1 MYYEDERAN
10 IVGLLGTNKNN
21 GLPCQV
27 TNPFGMEYIDTIA
40 IWAIKTWNDSFS
52 FSANIKFKRGD
63 TKAEQ
68 EIRGENLG
76 DVIQKVYQF
85 CQNID
90 SNNRW

>member
-1 MYYEDERAN
+1 MYYEDERTN
-10 IVGLLGTNKNN
+10 IIGLLGTNKNN
-21 GLPCQV
+21 GLPCQI
-27 TNPFGMEYIDTIA
+27 TNPFGMEYIDTIS
-40 IWAIKTWNDSFS
+40 IWAIKSWDNSFS
-52 FSANIKFKRGD
+52 FSANIKFKRGS

-68 EIRGENLG
+68 EIKGENLG